1 MPSGGQSSRA
11 VDSGDAS
18 GDAGDGNR
26 CPSARFDPRMQDRGR
41 CLAWRHLL
49 PVLPVA
55 GVLCLCVGWPVL
67 LAVLTGSLAIPHN
80 DAWAHSLIAQHY
92 ARSGSVEL
100 TGWNRNALVGQIV
113 VLGPLGSS
121 MIARQLFVA
130 VLASVG
136 LLATYGWL
144 MPQWG

>member
-18 GDAGDGNR
+18 GEAGDGNR

-49 PVLPVA
+49 PVTGL
-55 GVLCLCVGWPVL
+55 LCLCVAWPVF

-80 DAWAHSLIAQHY
+80 DAWAHSLIAQHF
-92 ARSGSVEL
+92 ARSGSFEL
-100 TGWNRNALVGQIV
+100 IGWNRSALDTNATD
-113 VLGPLGSS
+113 GSTPS
-121 MIARQLFVA
+121 
-130 VLASVG
+130 G
-136 LLATYGWL
+136 TATGKMTY
-144 MPQWG
+144 P